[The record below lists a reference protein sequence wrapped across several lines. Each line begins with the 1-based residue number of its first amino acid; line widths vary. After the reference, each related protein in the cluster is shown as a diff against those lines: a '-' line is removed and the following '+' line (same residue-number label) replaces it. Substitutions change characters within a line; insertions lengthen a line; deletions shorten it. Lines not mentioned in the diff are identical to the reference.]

1 MTDSHGDAK
10 RYAFKLLAR
19 RGRSESELRE
29 RLTRKGFPGVAIARA
44 VGSLR
49 QAGYLDDCALAEDL
63 KREALEKKMLAYQ
76 GAKVFMMKRGLPA
89 EVVDSVLGYDEER
102 ELQNVQKLVD
112 KQLGSKENYLTKR
125 EKRRL
130 WNFLAR
136 RGYSSGIIRKA
147 LKDVSLSEEEDS

>member
-1 MTDSHGDAK
+1 MTDSQSDAK
-10 RYAFKLLAR
+10 RYAFKLLAY

-29 RLTRKGFPGVAIARA
+29 RLTRKGFPGEAISLA
-44 VGSLR
+44 VDYLKK
-49 QAGYLDDCALAEDL
+49 AGYLDDRVLAENL
-63 KREALEKKMLAYQ
+63 KRQVLEKKMLGHQ
-76 GAKVFMMKRGLPA
+76 GAKVFMMRRGLPA

-102 ELQNVQKLVD
+102 ELQSVHKLVD
-112 KQLGSKENYLTKR
+112 KRLSSMGNYLTKN

-147 LKDVSLSEEEDS
+147 LKDLSLSEEED